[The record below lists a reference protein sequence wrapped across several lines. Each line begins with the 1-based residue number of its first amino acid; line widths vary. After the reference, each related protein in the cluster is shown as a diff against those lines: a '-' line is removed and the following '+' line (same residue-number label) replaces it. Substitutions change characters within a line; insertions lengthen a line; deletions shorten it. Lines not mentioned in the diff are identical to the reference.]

1 MPRKMGVPGWA
12 AVAAVIAALLL
23 AAVPVLAR
31 QHHDAAA
38 SASVPVSSAATTAG
52 SARLSTDGTCVASR
66 LHPALSS
73 GLLSYRYGETT
84 RTYRLFVPARD
95 DGRHA
100 LPVVFDFHGFKA
112 DGALEEQRSRMGV
125 LGVARGFVV
134 VTPDALGT
142 PRRWNTPAD
151 PGKADDVGFVTALL
165 GELASRYCLDA
176 GRVYATGHS
185 NGAEFAAALVCRS
198 PLFAAVAMV
207 SSTSDARCP
216 AGRAPATMAV
226 HGTADP
232 SVPYNGG
239 QVVGATVSVPAASAV
254 IQDYAARYGC
264 ASAPVRYEPT
274 PGVTAARYTG
284 CAQGGDVLLD
294 TVIGGTHLWPA
305 SPEARADPHTSTA
318 GRTFDATG
326 AILDFLAEHH
336 APTAPR

>member
-1 MPRKMGVPGWA
+1 MGVPGWA
-12 AVAAVIAALLL
+12 AVAAAMVALMM

-31 QHHDAAA
+31 RHHDAAS
-38 SASVPVSSAATTAG
+38 SASVPVSSAASIAG
-52 SARLSTDGTCVASR
+52 PAGLSGGGVCAPRLLR
-66 LHPALSS
+66 PALPS
-73 GLLSYRYGETT
+73 GLLSLRHDGAT

-112 DGALEEQRSRMGV
+112 DSALEEQRSRMGV

-134 VTPDALGT
+134 VSPDALGT
-142 PRRWNTPAD
+142 PRRWNTPGD
-151 PGKADDVGFVTALL
+151 PGKADDAGFVTALL

-176 GRVYATGHS
+176 RRVYVTGHS

-207 SSTSDARCP
+207 SSTSEARCP

-239 QVVGATVSVPAASAV
+239 LVVGATVPVPAAAAV
-254 IQDYAARYGC
+254 MKDYAARYGC
-264 ASAPVRYEPT
+264 RSVPARYRASA
-274 PGVTAARYTG
+274 GVVAVRYTG
-284 CAQGGDVLLD
+284 CAHGGDVLLD
-294 TVIGGTHLWPA
+294 TVIGGTHLWPS
-305 SPEARADPHTSTA
+305 SPESRADPNTSSA
-318 GRTFDATG
+318 GKTFDATG
-326 AILDFLAEHH
+326 AILDFFSEHR
-336 APTAPR
+336 APTATR